1 VVSILLKENLRM
13 LDESYNQA
21 LRRLISLKARL
32 QRDPMLRKQY
42 VAFLTEYENLQ
53 HMSRMTDPDIAQ
65 LLR

>member
-1 VVSILLKENLRM
+1 M